1 MAERLSVSYG
11 AHDIDVTIV
20 RRPRK
25 TLEIAVEPDATV
37 VVTAPLAA
45 SLNAIAA
52 KVRKRAGW
60 VRRQQRFFAQYLPR
74 TPERQFVPGE
84 THLYLGRQYRLK
96 VSLGIQA
103 SVKLL
108 QGFLVVQSHYPDRPE
123 LTRDLVAAWYRSRAL
138 LKFRERLKICLER
151 FGNEEAFRPRGII
164 VRQIRMRWGSM
175 SPAGRLLLNTRL
187 IEVPVH
193 AIDYVITHELCH
205 LREAHHGPSFF
216 NLLERAMPDWQ
227 ERKEQLELFLA

>member
-11 AHDIDVTIV
+11 AHEIDVTIV

-37 VVTAPLAA
+37 VVTAPMAA
-45 SLNAIAA
+45 SLDAIAA

-74 TPERQFVPGE
+74 TPEKQFVPGE

-108 QGFLVVQSHYPDRPE
+108 RGFLVVQSHYPDRPE
-123 LTRDLVAAWYRSRAL
+123 VTRELVAAWYRSRAL
-138 LKFRERLKICLER
+138 LKFRERLEICLER

-164 VRQIRMRWGSM
+164 VRQISMRWGSM
-175 SPAGRLLLNTRL
+175 SHAGRLLLNTRL
-187 IEVPVH
+187 IEAPVD
-193 AIDYVITHELCH
+193 AIDYVVTHELCH
-205 LREAHHGPSFF
+205 LQEAHHGPSFF
-216 NLLERAMPDWQ
+216 ALLGRVMPDWEKRKARL
-227 ERKEQLELFLA
+227 ERILA